1 MGEVTP
7 FSAPESGPSAPE
19 RLKSTHDLSQFA
31 CGKETLDDWLRNRAA
46 KADGPSA
53 RTYVVACGQLVVGY
67 YSLANGG
74 TGHAS
79 LNAKL
84 RRNMPDPVP
93 MMVLGRLAV
102 DRRYHG
108 KGLGGG
114 LLKDAMLRTV
124 QANEIAGFR
133 ALMVHA
139 IDDDALAFYLS
150 YGFKEYP
157 LGTRTLFMPIE
168 TIIAGL

>member
-1 MGEVTP
+1 LPV
-7 FSAPESGPSAPE
+7 PEGGLSAPE
-19 RLKSTHDLSQFA
+19 RLKPTHDLSQFA
-31 CGKETLDDWLRNRAA
+31 CGKEPLDDWLRNRAA

-53 RTYVVACGQLVVGY
+53 RTYVVACGPLVVGY
-67 YSLANGG
+67 YSLANGS

-102 DRRYHG
+102 DRRYQG
-108 KGLGGG
+108 KGLGSG

-124 QANEIAGFR
+124 QANKIAGFR

-157 LGTRTLFMPIE
+157 HGTKTLFLPIE
-168 TIIAGL
+168 TILAGL